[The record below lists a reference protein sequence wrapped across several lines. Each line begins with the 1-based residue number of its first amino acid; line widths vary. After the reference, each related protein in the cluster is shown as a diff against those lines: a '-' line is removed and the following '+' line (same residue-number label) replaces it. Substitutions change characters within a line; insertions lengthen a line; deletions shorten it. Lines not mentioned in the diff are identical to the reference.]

1 MDEAKDIVTNAPTRL
16 AERRQVSVLF
26 TDMVGYTAIV
36 ERLGEENALHFTR
49 MIYETLTGAV
59 GEHGGTVRSF
69 AGDGIMAVFGMP
81 DAQEDA
87 ALRAC
92 RAALSI
98 QAAFAAAADSIEA
111 RFGVRPS
118 MRVGVSSGSVVM
130 APVEGAGSEVTA
142 VGNTVNLASRIQALA
157 PAGGCLICDATR
169 RLVEFVVDLSFDG
182 ERHIKGVSKPQ
193 KLWQLQFIR
202 EGATRF
208 DASLARGLS
217 DHVGRDDE
225 LAVMRSALER
235 ARDGFCVTDLV
246 AEPGLGKT
254 RLVFEF
260 LQRVKTE
267 EALLLTGHCSAD
279 GQQVPFMPF
288 LEVIRSS
295 FRIRDQDDQ
304 SEIAQ
309 KLETG
314 LRRVALYTR
323 ENLGLLLNLLGLKH
337 PEGSLEGL
345 DGVLIGLRTR
355 DLLPALLEAQCRA
368 IRVILLIEDIH
379 WIDGAS
385 EELLRRLIEGGA
397 QSNLLII
404 HTRRPEY
411 VPAWR
416 DSPGVTSLVLNP
428 LGTED
433 IKHLVQTRLGVDILP
448 EALIRQVTDRAG
460 GNPLFGE
467 EILSFL
473 MEQGALRID
482 SGKVDF
488 DAALGESGLP
498 VSMQSLLTA
507 RMDRLQPQDRALLQ
521 AAAAIGRRFDPG
533 LLSLVFERPDETGA
547 ALRRLQAQDIVYRET
562 NSSDYVFKHV
572 LLRDTV
578 YQSMVSERRAELHLA
593 IAAGIGKA

>member
-1 MDEAKDIVTNAPTRL
+1 M
-16 AERRQVSVLF
+16 
-26 TDMVGYTAIV
+26 
-36 ERLGEENALHFTR
+36 
-49 MIYETLTGAV
+49 
-59 GEHGGTVRSF
+59 
-69 AGDGIMAVFGMP
+69 
-81 DAQEDA
+81 
-87 ALRAC
+87 
-92 RAALSI
+92 
-98 QAAFAAAADSIEA
+98 
-111 RFGVRPS
+111 
-118 MRVGVSSGSVVM
+118 
-130 APVEGAGSEVTA
+130 TA

-169 RLVEFVVDLSFDG
+169 HLVEFVVDLSFDG
-182 ERHIKGVSKPQ
+182 ERQIKGVTKPQ
-193 KLWQLQFIR
+193 KLWQLHFIR

-217 DHVGRDDE
+217 DFVGRDDE
-225 LAVMRSALER
+225 LAIMCSALER
-235 ARDGFCVTDLV
+235 ARDGLCVTDLV

-288 LEVIRSS
+288 LEVMRRS
-295 FRIRDQDDQ
+295 FRIRDVDDPA
-304 SEIAQ
+304 EIAR
-309 KLETG
+309 KFEAG
-314 LRRVALYTR
+314 LRRMELHTR
-323 ENLGLLLNLLGLKH
+323 ENLGLLLNLLGIKH
-337 PEGSLEGL
+337 PEASLEGL

-368 IRVILLIEDIH
+368 TRVILLLEDIH

-385 EELLRRLIEGGA
+385 EELLRKLIESGA
-397 QSNLLII
+397 QSNLLIVL
-404 HTRRPEY
+404 TRRPEY
-411 VPAWR
+411 VPVWR
-416 DSPGVTSLVLNP
+416 DSPVVQSLVLNP

-448 EALIRQVTDRAG
+448 DALVRQVTDRAG

-473 MEQGALRID
+473 MEHGALHIA

-498 VSMQSLLTA
+498 VSMQSLFTA
-507 RMDRLQPQDRALLQ
+507 RIDRLQPEDRGLLQ

-533 LLSLVFERPDETGA
+533 LLSLVCERPDETGA

-578 YQSMVSERRAELHLA
+578 YQSLVSERRAELHLA
-593 IAAGIGKA
+593 IAEAMETRSEGRLAEVAETLAYHGALTNRTDLAFKYSALAGAKSLGVFSLGEANRYFAAALAIYQREPDCASAGAIRCVPGRLRTLLEYLAAGKDDDRLGNQGQADPQWRLATAAITSSSCITMCHALSATRDTWTR